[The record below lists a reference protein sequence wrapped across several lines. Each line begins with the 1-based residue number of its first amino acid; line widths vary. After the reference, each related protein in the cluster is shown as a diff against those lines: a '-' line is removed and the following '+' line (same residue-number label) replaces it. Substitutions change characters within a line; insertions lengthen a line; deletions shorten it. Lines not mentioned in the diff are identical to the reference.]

1 MMMIMMMMVLKMV
14 LLPLLLLQALLTG
27 VCSRTP
33 REMHVKA
40 GEMVALTC
48 RHSKGYSH
56 SDGRL
61 RWTSY
66 TPEQTDVTDGML
78 DVLVQGR
85 SLVILKASV
94 NHQGNYS
101 CSLGNASRVMWFRLN
116 VYTTN
121 SREYERKT
129 TYTRKCFAQESCI
142 LKCPKVNAPVEK
154 NLNITNTNILWHK
167 GEDSFSNYYYYYF
180 PSVKENDSG
189 VYTCTRSYLY
199 RGQIYNMTMRVSLDV
214 RPKIIKKTAAII
226 SPKMNAVFEVEL
238 GAPAVIPCEAVLS
251 SSFDEVYW
259 LSGERN
265 KTFIKTNSSLPVYYN
280 VSRETSAEGKKM
292 TASLV
297 FQKVSEEDLSKQYTC
312 KLATFQNPSN
322 VTIFLKQKTLV
333 RPSYVSLAA
342 SVVSVVAVMVL
353 AVVIYVKFKISITL
367 FLRDT
372 LGCHRSSSDEKSYD
386 AFVMCYKSDADK
398 GLSEHDIK
406 RLKNDLE
413 ERFGYSLCLYDR
425 DVLPGEAVAE
435 AVLDCI
441 EQSRTVL
448 LVPTSPDPCLGSGL
462 LSAIHAAL
470 VERETRLVFIT
481 TEAAKVSRSGPLP
494 EAIHQLG
501 DAGDCVTWKG
511 ESSMSPSSFFWKKL
525 RYYLHAPQSVSK
537 IRLLPQDVSD
547 GSP

>member
-280 VSRETSAEGKKM
+280 VSRETSAEGEKM

-312 KLATFQNPSN
+312 KLATSQESSP
-322 VTIFLKQKTLV
+322 VTIFLKQKTL
-333 RPSYVSLAA
+333 
-342 SVVSVVAVMVL
+342 
-353 AVVIYVKFKISITL
+353 
-367 FLRDT
+367 DT
-372 LGCHRSSSDEKSYD
+372 KSND
-386 AFVMCYKSDADK
+386 AFLMNYKSDT
-398 GLSEHDIK
+398 GLNNDNMDELRSVLENTFGCSL
-406 RLKNDLE
+406 RLCDPNISSKKDAAAALLNE
-413 ERFGYSLCLYDR
+413 MGKSR
-425 DVLPGEAVAE
+425 AV
-435 AVLDCI
+435 V
-441 EQSRTVL
+441 
-448 LVPTSPDPCLGSGL
+448 LVPSASDPCLGSDL
-462 LSAIHAAL
+462 LNNIYTDL
-470 VERETRLVFIT
+470 VKQQTHLVFI
-481 TEAAKVSRSGPLP
+481 KP
-494 EAIHQLG
+494 EASQALQILER
-501 DAGDCVTWKG
+501 AGESVTWKG
-511 ESSMSPSSFFWKKL
+511 EDS
-525 RYYLHAPQSVSK
+525 
-537 IRLLPQDVSD
+537 LLPNSPFLKQLRHHLPAPEHPLKHQLLPAADTQDTMC
-547 GSP
+547 